1 MGQNGFKGMIKM
13 VKQKDILNTVK
24 NIKGETE
31 NKEEN
36 SLRQAPKKIQEAVKR
51 SSEKKSGIAV
61 KACISYESMT
71 SNVKKRDFLIRRI
84 IQSKSDYFIDGIAL
98 DINAP
103 RVVKVSQ
110 ITCIEDLS
118 NKTLYSDPYL
128 YLQNVLGIEVEESYL
143 PEPMSDFAKAI
154 NETGAEATV
163 LMYLVSID
171 NKRTAKE
178 RMAVLKYIR
187 ERLPHLDYKDEQM
200 NDYLI
205 SLAPDDESFSMAFHR
220 CLKKGKLVVE
230 PLLQAVLN
238 VITADGVVHEKERAF
253 LAKLIDWLKQDGYEI
268 DTVS

>member
-1 MGQNGFKGMIKM
+1 M

-24 NIKGETE
+24 NIKGEESIEDSKRFEKT
-31 NKEEN
+31 
-36 SLRQAPKKIQEAVKR
+36 PKKIQEAVN
-51 SSEKKSGIAV
+51 SASEAKSGIAV
-61 KACISYESMT
+61 KACISYESMS
-71 SNVKKRDFLIRRI
+71 SNVKKRTFLIRRVI
-84 IQSKSDYFIDGIAL
+84 KNKSEYFIDGIAL

-103 RVVKVSQ
+103 RVIKVNQ
-110 ITCIEDLS
+110 ISCIEDLS
-118 NKTLYSDPYL
+118 TKTLYSDPYM
-128 YLQNVLGIEVEESYL
+128 YLQNVLGIEVDDAYL

-154 NETGAEATV
+154 NETGSEATV

-178 RMAVLKYIR
+178 RLAVLKYLR
-187 ERLPHLDYKDEQM
+187 SRLPHLNYDDEQM

-220 CLKKGKLVVE
+220 CLKKGKLVIE
-230 PLLQAVLN
+230 PLIQAVLN

-268 DTVS
+268 DVN